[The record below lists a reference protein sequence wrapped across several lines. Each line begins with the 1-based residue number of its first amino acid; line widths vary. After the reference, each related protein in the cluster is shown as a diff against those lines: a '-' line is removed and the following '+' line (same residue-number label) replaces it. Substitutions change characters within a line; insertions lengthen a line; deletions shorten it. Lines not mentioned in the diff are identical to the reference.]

1 MTQRLSSPEVDDRAA
16 VWAAKVD
23 AGTLDPQEQAAL
35 NAWLEAD
42 ARHFGSYAKAL
53 AVLAHTDKARAL
65 GATLD
70 LSSFR
75 IGEVERPSRRRF
87 AFAGAIAAT
96 LVAGIG
102 IGIDA
107 RRLFQE
113 RSYETRR
120 GETLVVPLDDGS
132 VMTLNTDS
140 KAVVRYTQERRDI
153 QLMRGEALFDVAKNK
168 KRPFIV
174 EAAGT
179 QVRAV
184 GTSFT
189 VSLLANRPVE
199 VLVREGVV
207 EIDRPAVP
215 MAPPV
220 RLSANNRAVAPA
232 DAPIR
237 MAAIEKSE
245 VTRALSWRVGRLA
258 FEGETLENAAA
269 EFARYSD
276 VRIEIDDP
284 AIARMTV
291 TGLFVSNDP
300 IGFSKALAVS
310 LDLQATVK
318 DNVVRL
324 SR

>member
-23 AGTLDPQEQAAL
+23 GGALAPAEKAAL
-35 NAWLEAD
+35 DAWLEAD
-42 ARHFGSYAKAL
+42 LRHFGAYAKAM
-53 AVLAHTDKARAL
+53 AVLAHADKARAL
-65 GATLD
+65 GGTFE
-70 LSSFR
+70 LSDVNA
-75 IGEVERPSRRRF
+75 GNTQELSRRKF

-102 IGIDA
+102 FEA
-107 RRLFQE
+107 WRLLQE
-113 RSYETRR
+113 RSYETRL

-153 QLMRGEALFDVAKNK
+153 QLVRGEALFDVAKNK

-207 EIDRPAVP
+207 EINRPAVP
-215 MAPPV
+215 VAPPV
-220 RLSANNRAVAPA
+220 RLAANNSAVAPP

-237 MAAIEKSE
+237 TAVLEKAQLA
-245 VTRALSWRVGRLA
+245 RALSWREGRLA
-258 FEGETLENAAA
+258 FEGETLEDAAA

-276 VRIEIDDP
+276 VHIEIADP
-284 AIARMTV
+284 EVAHMTV

-300 IGFSKALAVS
+300 VGFAKALALS
-310 LDLQATVK
+310 LDLHATVH
-318 DNVVRL
+318 DNFVRL

>member
-1 MTQRLSSPEVDDRAA
+1 MTQRLSSREVDDRAA

-23 AGTLDPQEQAAL
+23 AGTLGPEEQARL
-35 NAWLEAD
+35 NVWLEAD
-42 ARHFGSYAKAL
+42 VRHFGAYAKAQ

-65 GATLD
+65 GTAFD
-70 LSSFR
+70 LRSR
-75 IGEVERPSRRRF
+75 EAAEPSRRKF
-87 AFAGAIAAT
+87 AVLSAIAAT
-96 LVAGIG
+96 FVAGVG
-102 IGIDA
+102 IESW
-107 RRLFQE
+107 RLFQE
-113 RSYETRR
+113 QSYETSV
-120 GETLVVPLDDGS
+120 GETRVVPLDDGS
-132 VMTLNTDS
+132 ILTLNTDS
-140 KAVVRYTQERRDI
+140 KAVVRYTKERRDI
-153 QLMRGEALFDVAKNK
+153 RLLRGEALFDVAKNK

-189 VSLLANRPVE
+189 VSLLANQPVQ

-215 MAPPV
+215 VAPPV
-220 RLSANNRAVAPA
+220 RLPANNRAVAPP

-237 MAAIEKSE
+237 TVAIDKSE
-245 VTRALSWRVGRLA
+245 MTRALSWRVGRLA

-276 VRIEIDDP
+276 VRIVIDDP
-284 AIARMTV
+284 ALARMTV

-300 IGFSKALAVS
+300 VGFSKALAVS
-310 LDLQATVK
+310 LDLQVTVN

>member
-1 MTQRLSSPEVDDRAA
+1 MTQRLPSREVDDRAA

-23 AGTLDPQEQAAL
+23 AGTLDPTQQAAL
-35 NAWLEAD
+35 DVWLAAD
-42 ARHFGSYAKAL
+42 VRHFGAYAKAL

-65 GATLD
+65 GTTLD
-70 LSSFR
+70 LSTFR
-75 IGEVERPSRRRF
+75 TAKAAEPSRRKF
-87 AFAGAIAAT
+87 AIGGAIAAT
-96 LVAGIG
+96 LVAGG
-102 IGIDA
+102 IGIETWH
-107 RRLFQE
+107 LSQK
-113 RSYETRR
+113 RSYETRL

-132 VMTLNTDS
+132 VMTLNTQS
-140 KAVVRYTQERRDI
+140 KAVVRYTQERRGI
-153 QLMRGEALFDVAKNK
+153 HLVRGEALFDVAKNK

-174 EAAGT
+174 EAAST

-189 VSLLANRPVE
+189 VSLLPNRPVQ

-207 EIDRPAVP
+207 EINRPAVP
-215 MAPPV
+215 VAPPV
-220 RLSANNRAVAPA
+220 RLAANNSAVAPP

-237 MAAIEKSE
+237 TAVLEKSQL
-245 VTRALSWRVGRLA
+245 VRALSWREGRLA
-258 FEGETLENAAA
+258 FEGETLEHAAA

-276 VRIEIDDP
+276 VHIEIDDP
-284 AIARMTV
+284 AVARMTV

-300 IGFSKALAVS
+300 VGFSKALALS

-318 DNVVRL
+318 DNVVKL